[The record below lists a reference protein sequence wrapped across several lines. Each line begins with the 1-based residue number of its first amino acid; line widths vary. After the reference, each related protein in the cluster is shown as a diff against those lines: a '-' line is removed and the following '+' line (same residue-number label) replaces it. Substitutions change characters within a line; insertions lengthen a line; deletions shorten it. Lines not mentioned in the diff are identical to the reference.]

1 MRRTTVYNKQKI
13 TDKST
18 SNKGSANNNGD
29 GSEENEDVGSKT
41 FGKLSSSA
49 RYGQHGSVR
58 AFVQAN
64 RNQNRI
70 INSTSMFQN
79 ETKTDDISA
88 ALIKNARKSGA
99 LNISG
104 RNLINGTYF

>member
-1 MRRTTVYNKQKI
+1 MKRTTLHNRHRI
-13 TDKST
+13 GGRATPSGD
-18 SNKGSANNNGD
+18 NSANNNG
-29 GSEENEDVGSKT
+29 EDKEDIGSKA
-41 FGKLSSSA
+41 FGKLPSA
-49 RYGQHGSVR
+49 RSTSRHGSVR

-79 ETKTDDISA
+79 ETRSDEISP
-88 ALIKNARKSGA
+88 ALIKNARKSGM

-104 RNLINGTYF
+104 RNLVNGNE